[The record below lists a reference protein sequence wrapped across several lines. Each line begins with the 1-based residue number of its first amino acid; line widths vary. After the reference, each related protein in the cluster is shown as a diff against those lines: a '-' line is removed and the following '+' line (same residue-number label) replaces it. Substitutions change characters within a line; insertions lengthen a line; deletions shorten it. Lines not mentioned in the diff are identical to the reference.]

1 MWLGAHGYRGTDSL
15 KPSIGGT
22 SGLSA
27 LVLLF
32 VATAAAEAGLRL
44 ERIES
49 GLPSEGQWRN
59 GFDVVDIDGDGLL
72 DLLHGPPRKGR
83 RPPALF
89 RGVGGG
95 RFSSAS
101 VPRFAELPYDY
112 GDAAAAD
119 FNGDGRVDVAF
130 AVHLSG
136 VAALL
141 ADPEGDFTEV
151 VPGLELGPP
160 GESEFSSRSL
170 HAADWDGDGRVD
182 LVALGEGPARGL
194 RQGRRG
200 LAVFLNPTQ
209 GAWQRLRGPE
219 DRAFGDSLA
228 LGDVDG
234 DGRIDAIVG
243 SRRLDDRSP
252 FRLQRDGGTWEI
264 GGLDVLR
271 ARSYFPAVAVT
282 GREGD
287 RVVEFAVSWVEE
299 SGGAWRSGVDRI
311 RRSADG
317 WQRTELI
324 SEDGALEIRALAA
337 GDLDGDGQSEL
348 VTGNDRGE
356 IRLFR
361 GQPGGGLRAVKHGA
375 LARAGQSCAAH
386 HARLVDLDG
395 DGQLELVLAFAAEP
409 KEGVCASGGSLQ
421 VWRVP
426 P

>member
-1 MWLGAHGYRGTDSL
+1 MWLSTHGYCGTDSL
-15 KPSIGGT
+15 RALIG
-22 SGLSA
+22 SACCA

-32 VATAAAEAGLRL
+32 VTTAAAGEGLRL
-44 ERIES
+44 ERVES

-59 GFDVVDIDGDGLL
+59 GLDVADIDGDGLL

-89 RGVGGG
+89 RGIGGG
-95 RFSSAS
+95 RFSSS
-101 VPRFAELPYDY
+101 RPPRFAELPYDY

-119 FNGDGRVDVAF
+119 FNGDGRIDVAF

-136 VAALL
+136 IAALL

-170 HAADWDGDGRVD
+170 QAADWDDDGLVD

-194 RQGRRG
+194 QQGRRG
-200 LAVFLNPTQ
+200 LAVFLNPKE
-209 GAWQRLRGPE
+209 GAWRRVRGPE

-234 DGRIDAIVG
+234 DGRVDAIVG
-243 SRRLDDRSP
+243 SRRLGDRSP
-252 FRLQRDGGTWEI
+252 FRLQRDGGSWEI
-264 GGLDVLR
+264 GGLEVLR

-282 GREGD
+282 RWEDD

-299 SGGAWRSGVDRI
+299 SGGAWRSGVDQI
-311 RRSADG
+311 RDSEEG
-317 WQRTELI
+317 WQRTEVT
-324 SEDGALEIRALAA
+324 SMDEALEIRALAA
-337 GDLDGDGQSEL
+337 GDLDGDGHNEL

-361 GQPGGGLRAVKHGA
+361 GQTGGGLRAIKHVA
-375 LARAGQSCAAH
+375 LARAGDGCAAH
-386 HARLVDLDG
+386 HARLADLDG

-421 VWRVP
+421 VWRAP
-426 P
+426 S